1 MHAEVNHAGMKKV
14 LLAVF
19 AHPDDESF
27 GPGGT
32 LAHYAAQGTEVRLLC
47 ATRGEVGDIPDD
59 LLEGYRDIAQ
69 LRESELRCA
78 AENLGL
84 SDVHFLDYR
93 DSGMPGSEDN
103 HHPQALAAAPLDEV
117 AQKIFDYMQEHQP
130 QVVITFDPIG
140 GYRHPD
146 HIAVYEAT
154 RIAFERTQ
162 VAPGDYRPQKL
173 YYHTFSKRLL
183 RLLLRVLPLFG
194 QDPHRYGRNQD
205 IDLADLAA
213 VDFPIHA
220 RISYRDVIDA
230 KERAAACH
238 KSQIGG
244 GPNGLIG
251 RVLRRFNGPETFMR
265 AIPAGR
271 RPPARTR
278 PIRRGRGYWACLSR
292 IDPGPLRRI
301 PVESRWRSFK
311 HTVPV
316 IAKHARHYW
325 HTISSSKILSL
336 RSFRRR
342 TI

>member
-1 MHAEVNHAGMKKV
+1 MHAVVSHSGRKQV

-59 LLEGYRDIAQ
+59 LLQGHRDVAE

-78 AENLGL
+78 AEHLGL
-84 SDVHFLDYR
+84 SDVHFLEYR

-103 HHPQALAAAPLDEV
+103 HHPHALAAAPLDEV
-117 AQKIFDYMQEHQP
+117 AQKIYEYMQEHQP

-154 RIAFERTQ
+154 RLSFEKAQASSTR
-162 VAPGDYRPQKL
+162 YRPQKL
-173 YYHTFSKRLL
+173 YYHTFSKRIL

-205 IDLADLAA
+205 IDLVDLAA

-220 RISYRDVIDA
+220 HISYRDVLDE

-238 KSQIGG
+238 RSQMGA
-244 GPNGLIG
+244 GPNSLIG

-265 AIPAGR
+265 AFP
-271 RPPARTR
+271 
-278 PIRRGRGYWACLSR
+278 
-292 IDPGPLRRI
+292 
-301 PVESRWRSFK
+301 PVEGR
-311 HTVPV
+311 
-316 IAKHARHYW
+316 
-325 HTISSSKILSL
+325 L
-336 RSFRRR
+336 RERDLFAG
-342 TI
+342 IDDIEPA